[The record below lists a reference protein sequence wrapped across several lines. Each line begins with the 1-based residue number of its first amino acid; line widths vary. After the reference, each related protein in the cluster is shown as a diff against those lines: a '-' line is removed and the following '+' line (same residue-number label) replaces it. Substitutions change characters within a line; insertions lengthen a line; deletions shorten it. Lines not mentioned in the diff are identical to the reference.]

1 MLLSIYISRIQ
12 IYQIERGVY
21 MSTVSILG
29 DSISTYE
36 GYNPDGYEVYYDEFM
51 QARNRLTDV
60 NDTWWAM
67 TMHHFGWDLCV
78 NNSYSGCK
86 VSGKAFPAASSEAR
100 LLNLKT
106 DDSQPD
112 FILIY
117 IGFND
122 FGYGVEIGKN
132 HLFGTEDTESFSGAY
147 KQMISRIKSL
157 YPTSRVICGTLMRS
171 RIKHNCD
178 WRFPERFAGIPLE
191 EYNHVIRNVC
201 KKEHIFLADLS
212 AIGQKYETLDG
223 THPTADGHRV
233 IAEAWIDCIE
243 NLQIR

>member
-1 MLLSIYISRIQ
+1 MP
-12 IYQIERGVY
+12 
-21 MSTVSILG
+21 TVSILG
-29 DSISTYE
+29 DSISTFE
-36 GYNPDGYEVYYDEFM
+36 GYNPENYEVYYDKYM
-51 QARNRLTDV
+51 QARNRLIDV
-60 NDTWWAM
+60 NDTWWAK
-67 TMHHFGWDLCV
+67 TFYHFGWNLCV
-78 NNSYSGCK
+78 NNSYSGSK
-86 VSGKAFPAASSEAR
+86 VSGKVFPAASSEAR
-100 LLNLKT
+100 LMKLKT
-106 DDSQPD
+106 DGSLPD

>member
-1 MLLSIYISRIQ
+1 
-12 IYQIERGVY
+12 

-51 QARNRLTDV
+51 QARSRLTDV

-122 FGYGVEIGKN
+122 FGYGVEIGKKNLELIPKLAKVWYN
-132 HLFGTEDTESFSGAY
+132 HKKTVKDARQWKKNEMENRGQYPTNFG
-147 KQMISRIKSL
+147 KKSRIRYRRPKDAIL
-157 YPTSRVICGTLMRS
+157 NGNIRIDLDRVERDWILERCYRVSSTFCGLVVNGKRFRQNLAQEVVSTGTFRS
-171 RIKHNCD
+171 GKRQAFFG
-178 WRFPERFAGIPLE
+178 RYGR
-191 EYNHVIRNVC
+191 
-201 KKEHIFLADLS
+201 
-212 AIGQKYETLDG
+212 
-223 THPTADGHRV
+223 
-233 IAEAWIDCIE
+233 
-243 NLQIR
+243 